1 MTMNTGKIRVIVVT
15 PEKAVLDVQADMVV
29 LPMFD
34 GERGIQPGHSAFVGE
49 LGRGEFRY
57 SLAGETKRMKLQDG
71 FAQVRTNTVTVLT
84 SKVLV

>member
-1 MTMNTGKIRVIVVT
+1 MATSLGKIHVIVVT
-15 PEKAVLDVQADMVV
+15 PEKAVLDAQADMVI

-57 SLAGETKRMKLQDG
+57 TLAGETKRLTLHDG
-71 FAQVRTNTVTVLT
+71 FAQVRTDTVTVLT
-84 SKVLV
+84 TKVSV